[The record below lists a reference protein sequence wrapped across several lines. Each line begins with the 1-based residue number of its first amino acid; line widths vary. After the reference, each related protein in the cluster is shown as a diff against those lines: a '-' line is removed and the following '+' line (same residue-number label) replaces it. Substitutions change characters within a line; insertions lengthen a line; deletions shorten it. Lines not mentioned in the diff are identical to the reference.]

1 MSIEGAKRRYI
12 IHGGGIN
19 KFETFMN
26 SLLALALN
34 MLFYLIVMIL
44 AVSLIDID
52 AIDRVSISLYN
63 FGNTIPS
70 VLLST
75 YVGFVAIYALL
86 YERNGKWSFGITS
99 QDVIVLLAV
108 PSHLVYLLIIVIV
121 SYISRIITY
130 YFYHL
135 ERFENSLYSGI
146 LLYYTFIAFMAV
158 FSYDTIRIIGAV
170 FTNRVEKVIYSNFYK
185 YFQELHL
192 STGKA
197 NEWEESGIWVASEF
211 FLSAIRNS
219 SKAFKNIEEVEFNN
233 NHKIQKDRWK
243 VLVEPFVL
251 LCFVSFMILFYFM
264 LLILGNF
271 GKSFGISLLISIIIS
286 LILASINKGNAL
298 LRVGGIDV
306 GYRFCKTNGKYVI
319 GSVGDVP
326 IFHFGRRITTLNW
339 IRSLLALFK
348 MGIDNKQYYS
358 CRILVDSLVKTGS
371 CFETNKNGAQDKT
384 FQILDTVFLVFCY
397 FVKSK
402 RQSENDDELKMLYK
416 YLKSLIKEKNLSA
429 DDLFVSS
436 LARALVYDTDRNKC
450 IVGDELTNECFEKIL
465 KKTIWDDKAY
475 TIL

>member
-99 QDVIVLLAV
+99 QDVIALLAV

-192 STGKA
+192 STGKV
-197 NEWEESGIWVASEF
+197 NEWENFGIGTAAEYFLSGICD
-211 FLSAIRNS
+211 S
-219 SKAFKNIEEVEFNN
+219 SKVFKNIEVVEFDN
-233 NHKIQKDRWK
+233 NHKIQKERWK
-243 VLVEPFVL
+243 VLIEPLVL
-251 LCFVSFMILFYFM
+251 FCFVSFMIFFYFM

-271 GKSFGISLLISIIIS
+271 GKSFGISLLVSIIIS
-286 LILASINKGNAL
+286 LILALINKGNAL

-326 IFHFGRRITTLNW
+326 IFNFGRKITALKW

-358 CRILVDSLVKTGS
+358 CRMLVDSLVETGS
-371 CFETNKNGAQDKT
+371 YFETNKNGTQDKY
-384 FQILDTVFLVFCY
+384 FHILDAVFLVFCY
-397 FVKSK
+397 FAKMK
-402 RQSENDDELKMLYK
+402 QQSEDDNELKMLYK
-416 YLKSLIKEKNLSA
+416 YLKSLIKEKNLSS
-429 DDLFVSS
+429 DDLFTIS
-436 LARALVYDTDRNKC
+436 LAKALVYDTDRNNC
-450 IVGDELTNECFEKIL
+450 IVGDKLSNERFEKIL
-465 KKTIWDDKAY
+465 KKTIGNDKAC
-475 TIL
+475 IFL